1 VALLP
6 FPSLRS
12 SKEAASSVSHG
23 KGRSARGRQVP
34 MVSVLRDASWG
45 DMAKARRGQ
54 QASVEERLLVA
65 LASLRDA
72 RSTYSQDGIQGVAER
87 EQMGRRGISGQ
98 GRTDR
103 RDGRA
108 PDRDGSPRARFGEA
122 DDFELR
128 PQ

>member
-1 VALLP
+1 
-6 FPSLRS
+6 
-12 SKEAASSVSHG
+12 
-23 KGRSARGRQVP
+23 
-34 MVSVLRDASWG
+34 MVSVLRDANWG

-98 GRTDR
+98 GRTDADAR